1 MARKK
6 EKTIYVG
13 SQIPVDVHALLNQL
27 AVKDDKSLS
36 AVVRTALC
44 EYVSK
49 NTNYQKK
56 WNKSNKKDH

>member
-56 WNKSNKKDH
+56 